1 MTLKINNVLCY
12 IMTAMDTIPNDD
24 IVSISVAYFS
34 SANIKDAKTLLFSLV
49 NEELKWRKG
58 DDRMKKEIQD
68 IIDLLRNS
76 EKCDGKLPKFVSDA
90 FDAMPPVSGYGALG
104 DTIQSL
110 LNEVMIL
117 KEEINYLKQ
126 ARRSEVIDNEA
137 IISIKESLVDL
148 KNDVRTL
155 KSSKGGLDPSSSPSA
170 PPLSQESFSLRP
182 NRNQRTPLRL
192 EDDPFLDLGAG
203 TFAQALMK
211 NQQFPEETSQNNGA
225 IPKRSRIVKKDEDGF
240 KMVQNKRKKEYG
252 IIGKK
257 KLEDGIKFRSVKK
270 FYDLFIGQCEL
281 SVSCEDIK
289 DYVKSEHS
297 IEINEIEKLV
307 TRNNSVNSFKINLS
321 LTDRDKLLSG
331 DLWPE
336 GIVCRKFYKPINKKL
351 QDASNRANVAESGCE
366 LIVKSVDP
374 GWSAVVHVED
384 KSREGILEGRP
395 SKGVA
400 VLWRNKFS
408 SCIKPVY
415 HNDCVIGIK
424 ILSASNEIL
433 LLNVYLP
440 FDNKSVESLVQF
452 EIALSVIDTL
462 IGEANNSSII
472 LMGDFNADLNKGRFG
487 KLLKSFVIE
496 RNLQFADLGLPLDSF
511 TYLSPGHD
519 TTSWIDHIISSEDMR
534 HKISNLNIEYALC
547 LYDHFPISFTL
558 TIDIGMGAERQ
569 VSNDYFIMWNKMSDL
584 DKETYRL
591 KLDKLLKNSM
601 LSDKAVYY
609 CNHYNCV
616 NVEHHEAIQSSYAKI
631 IDVMKV
637 ASKEF
642 SIMNKCVKKCIPG
655 WKEHV
660 KEFYDDAQRDFQ
672 VWKLNGKPNQGDMLD
687 KMKESRGKFKGAL
700 RKCRENEEK
709 IRNEKMSQS
718 YKTKNMMQFWKNVR
732 NTCKTEY
739 VYPTMIDDISN
750 KESIANRFSDIYMDI
765 FNDPQCQMSTES
777 MGVEEDIPWY
787 QAYGDAFSYK
797 WQIRNGVRQGGVLSP
812 SLFNIFVNELIN
824 KIDKLKVG
832 CKLGTSYSNI
842 IAYADDIVLLAPS
855 VSALQRLLDE
865 IVVQANKLGL
875 KFNVLKS
882 ICIVFKHACK

>member
-1 MTLKINNVLCY
+1 
-12 IMTAMDTIPNDD
+12 MTAMDTIPNDD

-270 FYDLFIGQCEL
+270 FYDLFIG
-281 SVSCEDIK
+281 
-289 DYVKSEHS
+289 
-297 IEINEIEKLV
+297 
-307 TRNNSVNSFKINLS
+307 
-321 LTDRDKLLSG
+321 
-331 DLWPE
+331 
-336 GIVCRKFYKPINKKL
+336 
-351 QDASNRANVAESGCE
+351 ANVAESGCE

-739 VYPTMIDDISN
+739 
-750 KESIANRFSDIYMDI
+750 
-765 FNDPQCQMSTES
+765 
-777 MGVEEDIPWY
+777 
-787 QAYGDAFSYK
+787 GDAFSYK